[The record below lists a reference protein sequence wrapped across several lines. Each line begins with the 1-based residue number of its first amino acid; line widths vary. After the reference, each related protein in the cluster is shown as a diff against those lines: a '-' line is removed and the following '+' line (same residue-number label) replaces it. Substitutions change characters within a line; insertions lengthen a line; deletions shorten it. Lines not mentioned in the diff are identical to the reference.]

1 MPPSCQGDVFKAASV
16 PRVEVETSP
25 IAASSTPY
33 VVKDLVPVMPADQTN
48 KKDKDVTVEER
59 ESSGASCGEWERL
72 FGDFWAA
79 GVISCFLGILEGFSV
94 AIYIWK
100 KSIPFEQ

>member
-1 MPPSCQGDVFKAASV
+1 MFYTVYLSVPKNIRVMPPSCQGDVFKAASV

-59 ESSGASCGEWERL
+59 ESSGAQKW
-72 FGDFWAA
+72 
-79 GVISCFLGILEGFSV
+79 
-94 AIYIWK
+94 
-100 KSIPFEQ
+100 

>member
-1 MPPSCQGDVFKAASV
+1 MP

-33 VVKDLVPVMPADQTN
+33 VVKDLVPVMPADKTN

-59 ESSGASCGEWERL
+59 ESSGASCGEWKRL
-72 FGDFWAA
+72 FG
-79 GVISCFLGILEGFSV
+79 GFFGQLV
-94 AIYIWK
+94 
-100 KSIPFEQ
+100 

>member
-1 MPPSCQGDVFKAASV
+1 
-16 PRVEVETSP
+16 
-25 IAASSTPY
+25 
-33 VVKDLVPVMPADQTN
+33 MPADQTN
-48 KKDKDVTVEER
+48 KKGKDVRVEER

-94 AIYIWK
+94 AIYFRK
-100 KSIPFEQ
+100 KNIPFEQWKQDPWLFRVYVGDDMLPIYMVISLETIT